1 MTVCVTDPSQPP
13 TCRLALLK
21 EPRKDRQGNVRTICN
36 LSIDLSEEV
45 SREVCL
51 AIFGFIARVTSRGSL
66 KWRACSKARNYE
78 NVIFNPL
85 VYGRAPT

>member
-1 MTVCVTDPSQPP
+1 MTVRVTDPSQPP

-51 AIFGFIARVTSRGSL
+51 AIFGFLARVTREQHAKGRVLLSRDFSRFSQMEILFEG
-66 KWRACSKARNYE
+66 
-78 NVIFNPL
+78 
-85 VYGRAPT
+85 

>member
-1 MTVCVTDPSQPP
+1 MTVRVTDPSQPP

-45 SREVCL
+45 SREVCV
-51 AIFGFIARVTSRGSL
+51 AIFGFLGRVSFRVLLSRDFSL
-66 KWRACSKARNYE
+66 FSQME
-78 NVIFNPL
+78 SL
-85 VYGRAPT
+85 LEG